1 MAFFNCINDLV
12 INKNDELKYLILY
25 LEEKYKKKI
34 LGNYF
39 SVWKNHV
46 LGARNDKKIK
56 KLQIEKI
63 NNNTLYRNKGSNN
76 KYYIIK
82 QEHFSIEENI
92 EQKNFDKENLLK
104 EMKKYIID
112 YDEDTTTT
120 KEKENNSDKDKL
132 DKNEIKKYIIEEE
145 KQNIEQNIIFNIQN
159 STSRNNNTN
168 YLLKKTFNENDK
180 KAKTNDE
187 NDIHQKYR
195 NNYNELEEE
204 YRIQYLLCSKS
215 DINDNEAK
223 NIINIKK
230 SINKAVNNT
239 RNNIN
244 KIDEY
249 ESSKKISDSN
259 QKKEK
264 KPDIENINH
273 IIFDSLE
280 KLNPNTKNNFSPS
293 NNNNIIPDS
302 SNKKVFINNDL
313 KIEKINTKVIN
324 NFNIKLEDLS
334 QKGNRNSQNK
344 LYLVS
349 NVNEF
354 SFAPKSSSHNNDKNN
369 IILNKRTNHKINDN
383 KKSERILSLKD
394 LNESNRSNNNN
405 DVLDNL
411 NNIIFDERLI
421 NEEMIQKFLKNKKN
435 EGIFKVN
442 KNKNSNS
449 NKTINSYNYK
459 NKYLGYTLG
468 GIKRKREFKSCNHI
482 LKSDHSLDININKSD
497 EEIINNSNITL
508 NKKDNS
514 NFLTINKI
522 NNMLEEMFVEEKNK
536 KLRINISQ
544 TENNSL
550 KMNHKNEIMNNNY
563 TNTNNNNNEIKQ
575 IKRRHITNNINDYSG
590 FNKPIHIINK
600 DKLFDKKQNL
610 NKPKFKVNI
619 KGNEKKYILN
629 TNNNTANNTSQNSS
643 KKIPNKEKHLSN
655 NIPLTTMTFN
665 QRLEFFKNKKGS
677 DIQKIKSILLNKESN
692 IYTFNPKTN
701 KPFFEKR
708 PKSYSKKI
716 NYENS
721 KENSKTRINYEYLNG
736 LYLDYKKRNLKLK
749 KLREENDKE
758 DGISFIPYL
767 YKNSKWDKPDK
778 KSS

>member
-1 MAFFNCINDLV
+1 
-12 INKNDELKYLILY
+12 
-25 LEEKYKKKI
+25 
-34 LGNYF
+34 
-39 SVWKNHV
+39 
-46 LGARNDKKIK
+46 
-56 KLQIEKI
+56 
-63 NNNTLYRNKGSNN
+63 
-76 KYYIIK
+76 
-82 QEHFSIEENI
+82 
-92 EQKNFDKENLLK
+92 
-104 EMKKYIID
+104 
-112 YDEDTTTT
+112 
-120 KEKENNSDKDKL
+120 
-132 DKNEIKKYIIEEE
+132 
-145 KQNIEQNIIFNIQN
+145 
-159 STSRNNNTN
+159 
-168 YLLKKTFNENDK
+168 
-180 KAKTNDE
+180 
-187 NDIHQKYR
+187 
-195 NNYNELEEE
+195 
-204 YRIQYLLCSKS
+204 
-215 DINDNEAK
+215 
-223 NIINIKK
+223 
-230 SINKAVNNT
+230 
-239 RNNIN
+239 
-244 KIDEY
+244 
-249 ESSKKISDSN
+249 
-259 QKKEK
+259 
-264 KPDIENINH
+264 
-273 IIFDSLE
+273 
-280 KLNPNTKNNFSPS
+280 
-293 NNNNIIPDS
+293 
-302 SNKKVFINNDL
+302 
-313 KIEKINTKVIN
+313 
-324 NFNIKLEDLS
+324 
-334 QKGNRNSQNK
+334 
-344 LYLVS
+344 
-349 NVNEF
+349 
-354 SFAPKSSSHNNDKNN
+354 
-369 IILNKRTNHKINDN
+369 
-383 KKSERILSLKD
+383 
-394 LNESNRSNNNN
+394 
-405 DVLDNL
+405 
-411 NNIIFDERLI
+411 
-421 NEEMIQKFLKNKKN
+421 MIQKFLKNKKN

-563 TNTNNNNNEIKQ
+563 TNTNNNINEIKQ

-655 NIPLTTMTFN
+655 NVPLSTMTFN